1 MQSGWLATICATIA
15 IWAIRD
21 LAWTDRA
28 SRVGQ
33 PPPSPATW
41 LVEGIADGTMSGPRT
56 FPVSHV
62 DVFGQRCAE
71 NRAQEAG
78 GKPAPARNTFWDVRA
93 ASPLYP

>member
-1 MQSGWLATICATIA
+1 MGTSMNRFTQAAGTHAVWLACHHCATIT

-21 LAWTDRA
+21 LAWTDRT

-41 LVEGIADGTMSGPRT
+41 LVEGIADGTLS

-62 DVFGQRCAE
+62 DILGR
-71 NRAQEAG
+71 
-78 GKPAPARNTFWDVRA
+78 
-93 ASPLYP
+93 